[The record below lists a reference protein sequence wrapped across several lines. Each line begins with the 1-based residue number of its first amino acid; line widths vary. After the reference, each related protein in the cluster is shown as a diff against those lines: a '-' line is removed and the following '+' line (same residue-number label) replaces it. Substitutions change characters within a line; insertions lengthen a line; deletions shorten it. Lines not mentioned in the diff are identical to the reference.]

1 MRRRNF
7 VALLGGVV
15 AGWPFAARAQH
26 GKKIPRVG
34 FMGNSTAAL
43 EANLIGPFREGL
55 REHGYEEGRNV
66 EIVFRW
72 AEGRYERFPDLIAE
86 LIAANVNV
94 IVTAGTP
101 ATLAVKKA
109 TSTVPVVMAASAIRS
124 APASCRT
131 LRGQAAT
138 SLG

>member
-1 MRRRNF
+1 M
-7 VALLGGVV
+7 V
-15 AGWPFAARAQH
+15 AGPFAARAQH
-26 GKKIPRVG
+26 GAKIPRVG

-86 LIAANVNV
+86 LIAANVD
-94 IVTAGTP
+94 ITCP
-101 ATLAVKKA
+101 
-109 TSTVPVVMAASAIRS
+109 
-124 APASCRT
+124 
-131 LRGQAAT
+131 QF
-138 SLG
+138 